1 MSSATRELRPFGDF
15 EAMDQLIHSVHLRV
29 GDTLVGRDDRIVL
42 EEDEYRRLPV
52 AIVFPYDA
60 GGLSETL
67 EDIRAELHDRDLDP
81 SDLVLV
87 VNLFSSYLKIS
98 EFPFAFPLSELAER
112 GPVLELTPEGRRP
125 KALRAARSGCRVEVA
140 VLLGE
145 EKEPAVGR
153 PWRKGTWL
161 SRSDFGMSCD
171 LEFSGFT
178 PRPMD
183 ADAKVVLQLPE
194 TATRYIALPAGVDPL
209 VDESS
214 PDLVEMWVDADLL
227 ATLSSRDKSKAST
240 AIQKQLFVD
249 AFACVMSEVRTRPDF
264 SDKVWTDVSD
274 TMFGRMIRAL
284 AGRAKGESDD
294 DVRARCETFMS
305 VLRDDHGRFMA
316 HVEAFADLT
325 VSLIESLGE

>member
-15 EAMDQLIHSVHLRV
+15 EAIDQLIHAVNLRV
-29 GDTLVGRDDRIVL
+29 GESLIGRDDRIVL
-42 EEDEYRRLPV
+42 EEDDYRRLPV
-52 AIVFPYDA
+52 SVVFPLDA
-60 GGLSETL
+60 AGLSETL
-67 EDIRAELHDRDLDP
+67 EDIRAELQDRDLDLV
-81 SDLVLV
+81 DLVLV
-87 VNLFSSYLKIS
+87 VNLFSAYLKIS
-98 EFPFAFPLSELAER
+98 EFPFVFPLSELSVR

-125 KALRAARSGCRVEVA
+125 KALRAARSGCRIEVA
-140 VLLGE
+140 VLLAS
-145 EKEPAVGR
+145 EKEPVIGR

-171 LEFSGFT
+171 VEFSGFT

-183 ADAKVVLQLPE
+183 AEAKVALQLPE
-194 TATRYIALPAGVDPL
+194 TATRYVRLPSGVDPL

-249 AFACVMSEVRTRPDF
+249 AFACVMAEVRSRPDF
-264 SDKVWTDVSD
+264 ADKTWADVSD
-274 TMFGRMIRAL
+274 TMFGKMIRAI
-284 AGRAKGESDD
+284 AGRSKNEADEEVGL
-294 DVRARCETFMS
+294 RCEILMGI
-305 VLRDDHGRFMA
+305 LRDDHGRFMA

-325 VSLIESLGE
+325 DSLIESLGE

>member
-15 EAMDQLIHSVHLRV
+15 EKIDELIHAVNLKV
-29 GDTLVGRDDRIVL
+29 GERSVGRDDRIVL

-52 AIVFPYDA
+52 AVVFPYDSE
-60 GGLSETL
+60 GLSEML
-67 EDIRAELHDRDLDP
+67 EEIRAELQDRGLELD
-81 SDLVLV
+81 DLVLV

-98 EFPFAFPLSELAER
+98 EFPFVFPLSELSLR
-112 GPVLELTPEGRRP
+112 GPNLVLTPEGRRP
-125 KALRAARSGCRVEVA
+125 NALRAARSGCRVEVA
-140 VLLGE
+140 VLLAE
-145 EKEPAVGR
+145 EKEPVVGR
-153 PWRKGTWL
+153 PWRKATWL
-161 SRSDFGMSCD
+161 SRSNFSMSCD
-171 LEFSGFT
+171 VEFSGFT

-183 ADAKVVLQLPE
+183 ADAKQALNLPE
-194 TATRYIALPAGVDPL
+194 TATRYITLPVGVDPL

-240 AIQKQLFVD
+240 AFQKQLFVD
-249 AFACVMSEVRTRPDF
+249 AFDCVMSEVRTRPDF